1 MGRVTGLTITDSG
14 TQYSTIPTVTISL
27 PDQDSSNATAT
38 AILNQDGNVSG
49 FTITDNGSYYTSVP
63 TITIGLPDEDSA
75 NATASVSVNDSGYIE
90 NITLNNAGTYYTTT
104 PNITISA
111 PDAKP
116 LNWVTSYSGQSAKWG
131 NYSYKLNYQTDDS
144 DYTNFTNIDGLGGSN
159 TTELSL
165 EFWINI
171 PASRTGDVMLFP
183 TNHSDGSN
191 NKVSVEG
198 NNLRW
203 SWTEGNGSTGTSIV
217 TFDNPLI
224 PQTWHFVQLIR
235 DYNNGTSDH
244 KLYIDGVI
252 KDYTDN
258 RPNVDNFIQ
267 NKIRLVN
274 SIGSDGILLDAIRFN
289 LDTDTVLN
297 PIPDSDRNPYDD
309 ASDSNENY
317 LGFHL
322 VTAAATAN
330 VVNGSLDS
338 IVVTNPG
345 NGYYKSATATID
357 SATGTKAD
365 FRATATGVLTNGA
378 LSSIT
383 LTDSGSFYTV
393 APVVTID
400 SATGNKSDFRATAR
414 ATIDSSSGELATLVI
429 TDSGNF
435 YDNVPTV
442 TISAPTTPKDFIIG
456 ENVTQTIA
464 DGVIMTGEV
473 SSWNDSSERLGLI
486 HVGADDGLYHNF
498 VTNTIITGATS
509 GSTGIVTLVQEE
521 DLIKSD
527 VTETEDNQYYDTLV
541 DFLDFSEGNPFGD
554 PS

>member
-49 FTITDNGSYYTSVP
+49 FTITDSGSYYTSVP

-90 NITLNNAGTYYTTT
+90 NITLNNAGRYYTTT

-183 TNHSDGSN
+183 TDHSDGSN
-191 NKVSVEG
+191 NKVSIEG

-203 SWTEGNGSTGTSIV
+203 SWTEGNGATGTSIV
-217 TFDNPLI
+217 TSDNPLI
-224 PQTWHFVQLIR
+224 SQTWHFVQLIR

-244 KLYIDGVI
+244 KIYIDGAI

-297 PIPDSDRNPYDD
+297 PIPDSDRNPYVDT
-309 ASDSNENY
+309 SDSNENY

-322 VTAAATAN
+322 VTATATAT
-330 VVNGSLDS
+330 VVNGSLDA
-338 IVVTNPG
+338 IVEVTNRG
-345 NGYYKSATATID
+345 NGYYKTATATID

-365 FRATATGVLTNGA
+365 FRATGTGVLTNGA

-383 LTDSGSFYTV
+383 LTDSGSFYAV

-400 SATGNKSDFRATAR
+400 SATGNKSAFRATAR

-442 TISAPTTPKDFIIG
+442 TIAAPTTKKDFIRN
-456 ENVTQTIA
+456 ETVEMTIS
-464 DGVIMTGEV
+464 DGVKMTGEV
-473 SSWNDSSERLGLI
+473 LKWSDSDNVLHLA
-486 HVGADDGLYHNF
+486 HVGADDGKYHTF
-498 VTNTIITGATS
+498 VINNRITGKTSAATGLMLS
-509 GSTGIVTLVQEE
+509 V
-521 DLIKSD
+521 
-527 VTETEDNQYYDTLV
+527 TEDNQISSNEQNTYFDTLT
-541 DFLDFSEGNPFGD
+541 DFLDFSESNPFGD